1 MASKVILYLFICLD
15 LHVIHVLLLFCF
27 SLLSRKTGQFN
38 TLQENTFDTK
48 VFCFRDSTSM
58 SDV

>member
-1 MASKVILYLFICLD
+1 MASIVMLYVSIYLD

-27 SLLSRKTGQFN
+27 SLLSEKTGQFN

-48 VFCFRDSTSM
+48 TFCFQDSTFHARC
-58 SDV
+58 